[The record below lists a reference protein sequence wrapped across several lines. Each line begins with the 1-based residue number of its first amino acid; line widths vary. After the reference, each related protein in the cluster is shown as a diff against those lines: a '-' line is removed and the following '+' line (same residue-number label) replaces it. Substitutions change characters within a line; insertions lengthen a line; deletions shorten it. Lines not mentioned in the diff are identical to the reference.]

1 MQDLTDDDR
10 RQVLGEILMDELK
23 ALREGI
29 SMLPTRQEFK
39 KLEEK
44 FDKMSDDID
53 AIKSVTRNHSS
64 KLQNHEQR
72 LVTLEQSA

>member
-53 AIKSVTRNHSS
+53 TIKSVAKNHSS